1 MREGEVLL
9 LDFIIK
15 YWTEFLFGIVAA
27 GILAGGKYIWTLF
40 KNRLK
45 DSLEEQITSIT
56 DVITKRMSETDK
68 KLEAKNTSLT
78 QQIGELQADMKIM
91 QQEIQINKND
101 ENLIEKKID
110 TLEDNLNTLK
120 GGILSLQRK
129 EFKEECR
136 RLLNQEEAITYEQY
150 TMLQREHTIYNS
162 LGGNHEGDQ
171 LFKLV
176 SMRYANTNAVQ
187 TEKKGEQ

>member
-1 MREGEVLL
+1 MKGGSSL
-9 LDFIIK
+9 LDFFVK

-27 GILAGGKYIWTLF
+27 GILAGGRYIWTLF
-40 KNRLK
+40 KNRLR
-45 DSLEEQITSIT
+45 DSLEEQIISIT
-56 DVITKRMSETDK
+56 DVIAKRMSETDE

-78 QQIGELQADMKIM
+78 QQIGALQADMKIM
-91 QQEIQINKND
+91 QQEIQTNKND

-120 GGILSLQRK
+120 DGILSLQRK

-150 TMLQREHTIYNS
+150 TILQREHTVYNS

-171 LFKLV
+171 LFKLA
-176 SMRYANTNAVQ
+176 SMRYANTSVIQ

>member
-27 GILAGGKYIWTLF
+27 GILAGGKYIWMLF

-56 DVITKRMSETDK
+56 DVITKRMSETDE
-68 KLEAKNTSLT
+68 KLEAKNTNLT

-91 QQEIQINKND
+91 QQEIQKNKND

-136 RLLNQEEAITYEQY
+136 KLLNQKETITYEQY

-176 SMRYANTNAVQ
+176 SMRYANTNSVQ

>member
-1 MREGEVLL
+1 MKGGSSL
-9 LDFIIK
+9 LDFFVK

-27 GILAGGKYIWTLF
+27 GILAGGRYIWTLF
-40 KNRLK
+40 KNRLR

-56 DVITKRMSETDK
+56 DVIAKRMSETDE

-78 QQIGELQADMKIM
+78 QQIGALQADMKIM
-91 QQEIQINKND
+91 QQEIQTNKND

-110 TLEDNLNTLK
+110 TLEDSLNTLK
-120 GGILSLQRK
+120 DGILSLQRK

-150 TMLQREHTIYNS
+150 TILQREHTVYNS

-171 LFKLV
+171 LFKLA
-176 SMRYANTNAVQ
+176 SMRYANTSVIQ

>member
-1 MREGEVLL
+1 MKGGSSL
-9 LDFIIK
+9 LDFFVK

-27 GILAGGKYIWTLF
+27 GILAGGRYIWTLF
-40 KNRLK
+40 KNRLR

-56 DVITKRMSETDK
+56 DVIAKRMSETDE

-78 QQIGELQADMKIM
+78 QQIGALQADMKIM
-91 QQEIQINKND
+91 QQEIQTNKND

-110 TLEDNLNTLK
+110 SLEDNLNTLK
-120 GGILSLQRK
+120 DGILSLQRK

-150 TMLQREHTIYNS
+150 TMLQREHTVYNS

-171 LFKLV
+171 LFKLA
-176 SMRYANTNAVQ
+176 SMRYANTSVIQ

>member
-1 MREGEVLL
+1 MREGKVLL

-27 GILAGGKYIWTLF
+27 GILAGGRYIWTLF

-110 TLEDNLNTLK
+110 TLKDNLNTLK

-150 TMLQREHTIYNS
+150 TMLQHEHTIYNS

-176 SMRYANTNAVQ
+176 SMRYANINSVQ

>member
-1 MREGEVLL
+1 MKGGSSL
-9 LDFIIK
+9 LDFFVK

-27 GILAGGKYIWTLF
+27 GILAGGRYIWTLF
-40 KNRLK
+40 KNRLR

-56 DVITKRMSETDK
+56 NVIAKRMSETDE

-78 QQIGELQADMKIM
+78 QQIGALQADMKIM
-91 QQEIQINKND
+91 QQEIQTNKND

-120 GGILSLQRK
+120 DGILSLQRK

-150 TMLQREHTIYNS
+150 TILQREHTVYNS

-171 LFKLV
+171 LFKLA
-176 SMRYANTNAVQ
+176 SMRYANTSVIQ

>member
-1 MREGEVLL
+1 MRGEVLL
-9 LDFIIK
+9 LDFIIE

-27 GILAGGKYIWTLF
+27 GILAGGRYIWTLF

-150 TMLQREHTIYNS
+150 TMLQHEHTIYNS

-176 SMRYANTNAVQ
+176 SMRYANTNSVQ

>member
-1 MREGEVLL
+1 MKGGSSL
-9 LDFIIK
+9 LDFFVK

-27 GILAGGKYIWTLF
+27 GILAGGRYIWTLF
-40 KNRLK
+40 KNRLR

-56 DVITKRMSETDK
+56 DVIAKRMSETDE

-78 QQIGELQADMKIM
+78 QQIGALQADMKIM
-91 QQEIQINKND
+91 QQDIQTNKND

-120 GGILSLQRK
+120 DGILSLQRK

-150 TMLQREHTIYNS
+150 TILQREHTVYNS

-171 LFKLV
+171 LFKLA
-176 SMRYANTNAVQ
+176 SMRYANTSVIQ

>member
-1 MREGEVLL
+1 MKGGSSL
-9 LDFIIK
+9 LDFFVK

-27 GILAGGKYIWTLF
+27 GILAGGRYIWTLF
-40 KNRLK
+40 KNHLR
-45 DSLEEQITSIT
+45 DSLEEQITNIT
-56 DVITKRMSETDK
+56 DVIAKRMSETDE

-78 QQIGELQADMKIM
+78 QQIGALQADMKIM
-91 QQEIQINKND
+91 QQEIQTNKND

-110 TLEDNLNTLK
+110 TLEENLGTLK
-120 GGILSLQRK
+120 DGILSLQRK

-136 RLLNQEEAITYEQY
+136 RLLNQKESITYEQY
-150 TMLQREHTIYNS
+150 TILQREHTVYNS

-171 LFKLV
+171 LFKLA
-176 SMRYANTNAVQ
+176 SMRYANTSIAQ

>member
-9 LDFIIK
+9 LDFIIE

-27 GILAGGKYIWTLF
+27 GILAGGRYIWTLF

-45 DSLEEQITSIT
+45 DSLEEQITNIT
-56 DVITKRMSETDK
+56 DVITKRMSETDE

-176 SMRYANTNAVQ
+176 SMRYANINSVQ

>member
-1 MREGEVLL
+1 MKGGSSL
-9 LDFIIK
+9 LDFFVK

-27 GILAGGKYIWTLF
+27 GILAGGRYIWILF
-40 KNRLK
+40 KNRLR

-56 DVITKRMSETDK
+56 NVIAKRMSETDE
-68 KLEAKNTSLT
+68 KLEVKNTSLT
-78 QQIGELQADMKIM
+78 QQIGALQADMKIM
-91 QQEIQINKND
+91 QQEIQTNKND

-120 GGILSLQRK
+120 DGILSLQRK

-136 RLLNQEEAITYEQY
+136 RLLNQKESITYEQY
-150 TMLQREHTIYNS
+150 TILQREHTVYNS

-171 LFKLV
+171 LFKLA
-176 SMRYANTNAVQ
+176 SMRYANTSIAQ

>member
-27 GILAGGKYIWTLF
+27 GILAGGRYIWTLF

-176 SMRYANTNAVQ
+176 SMRYANTNIVQ

>member
-9 LDFIIK
+9 LDFFVK

-27 GILAGGKYIWTLF
+27 GILAGGRYIWTLF
-40 KNRLK
+40 KNRLR
-45 DSLEEQITSIT
+45 DSLGEQITSIT
-56 DVITKRMSETDK
+56 DVIAKRMSETDE

-78 QQIGELQADMKIM
+78 QQIGALQADMKIM
-91 QQEIQINKND
+91 QQNIQTNKND

-120 GGILSLQRK
+120 DGILSLQRK

-150 TMLQREHTIYNS
+150 TMLQREHTVYNS

-171 LFKLV
+171 LFKLA
-176 SMRYANTNAVQ
+176 SMRYANTSVIQ

>member
-1 MREGEVLL
+1 MKGGSSL
-9 LDFIIK
+9 LDFFVK

-27 GILAGGKYIWTLF
+27 GILAGGRYIWTLF
-40 KNRLK
+40 KNRLR

-56 DVITKRMSETDK
+56 DVIAKRMSETDE

-78 QQIGELQADMKIM
+78 QQIGALQANMKIM
-91 QQEIQINKND
+91 QQEIQTNKND

-110 TLEDNLNTLK
+110 TLKDNLNTLK
-120 GGILSLQRK
+120 DGILSLQRK

-150 TMLQREHTIYNS
+150 TILQREHTVYNS

-171 LFKLV
+171 LFKLA
-176 SMRYANTNAVQ
+176 SMKYANTSVIQ

>member
-1 MREGEVLL
+1 MKGGSSL
-9 LDFIIK
+9 LDFFVK
-15 YWTEFLFGIVAA
+15 YWIEFLFGIVAA
-27 GILAGGKYIWTLF
+27 GILAGGRYIWTLF
-40 KNRLK
+40 KNRLR

-56 DVITKRMSETDK
+56 DVIAKRMSETDE

-78 QQIGELQADMKIM
+78 QQIGALQADMKIM
-91 QQEIQINKND
+91 QQEIQTNKND

-120 GGILSLQRK
+120 DGILSLQRK

-150 TMLQREHTIYNS
+150 TILQREHTVYNS

-171 LFKLV
+171 LFKLA
-176 SMRYANTNAVQ
+176 SMRYANTSIAQ

>member
-1 MREGEVLL
+1 MKGGSSL
-9 LDFIIK
+9 LDFFVK

-27 GILAGGKYIWTLF
+27 GILAGGRYIWVLF
-40 KNRLK
+40 KNRLR

-56 DVITKRMSETDK
+56 DVIAKRMSETDE

-78 QQIGELQADMKIM
+78 QQIGALQADMKIM
-91 QQEIQINKND
+91 QQEIQTNKND

-110 TLEDNLNTLK
+110 TLKDNLNTLK
-120 GGILSLQRK
+120 NGILSLQRK

-150 TMLQREHTIYNS
+150 TILQREHTVYNS

-171 LFKLV
+171 LFKLA
-176 SMRYANTNAVQ
+176 SMRYANTSVIQ

>member
-27 GILAGGKYIWTLF
+27 GILAGGRYIWTLF

-45 DSLEEQITSIT
+45 DGLEEQIISIT
-56 DVITKRMSETDK
+56 DVITKRMSETDE

-91 QQEIQINKND
+91 QQEIQKNKND

-110 TLEDNLNTLK
+110 ILEDNLNTLK

-129 EFKEECR
+129 DFKEECR
-136 RLLNQEEAITYEQY
+136 KLLNQKEAITYEQY
-150 TMLQREHTIYNS
+150 TMLQHEHTVYNS

-176 SMRYANTNAVQ
+176 SMRYANINAVQ

>member
-1 MREGEVLL
+1 MKGGSSL
-9 LDFIIK
+9 LDFLVK

-27 GILAGGKYIWTLF
+27 GILAGGRYIWTLF
-40 KNRLK
+40 KNRLR

-56 DVITKRMSETDK
+56 DVIAKRMSETDE

-78 QQIGELQADMKIM
+78 QQIGALQADMKIM
-91 QQEIQINKND
+91 QQEIQTNKND

-120 GGILSLQRK
+120 DGILSLQRK

-150 TMLQREHTIYNS
+150 TILQREHTVYNS

-171 LFKLV
+171 LFKLA
-176 SMRYANTNAVQ
+176 SMRYANTSIAQ

>member
-45 DSLEEQITSIT
+45 DGLEEQITSIT
-56 DVITKRMSETDK
+56 DVITKRMSETDE

-91 QQEIQINKND
+91 QQEIQKNKND

-110 TLEDNLNTLK
+110 ILEDNLNTLK

-129 EFKEECR
+129 DFKEECR
-136 RLLNQEEAITYEQY
+136 KLLNQKEAITYEQY
-150 TMLQREHTIYNS
+150 TMLQHEHTVYNS

>member
-1 MREGEVLL
+1 MKGGSSL
-9 LDFIIK
+9 LDFFVK

-27 GILAGGKYIWTLF
+27 GILAGGRYIWILF
-40 KNRLK
+40 KNRLR

-56 DVITKRMSETDK
+56 NVIAKRMSETDE

-78 QQIGELQADMKIM
+78 QQIGALQADMKIM
-91 QQEIQINKND
+91 QQEIQTNKND

-120 GGILSLQRK
+120 DGILSLQRK

-150 TMLQREHTIYNS
+150 TILQREHTVYNS

-171 LFKLV
+171 LFKLA
-176 SMRYANTNAVQ
+176 SMRYANTSVIQ

>member
-1 MREGEVLL
+1 MKGGSSL
-9 LDFIIK
+9 LDFFVK

-27 GILAGGKYIWTLF
+27 GILAGGRYIWTLF
-40 KNRLK
+40 KNRLR

-56 DVITKRMSETDK
+56 DVIAKRMSETDE

-78 QQIGELQADMKIM
+78 QQIGALQADMKIM
-91 QQEIQINKND
+91 QQEIQTDKND

-120 GGILSLQRK
+120 DGILSLQRK

-150 TMLQREHTIYNS
+150 TILQREHTVYNS

-171 LFKLV
+171 LFKLA
-176 SMRYANTNAVQ
+176 SMRYANTSVIQ

>member
-1 MREGEVLL
+1 MREGKVLL
-9 LDFIIK
+9 LDFVIK

-56 DVITKRMSETDK
+56 DVITKRMSETDE
-68 KLEAKNTSLT
+68 KLEAKNISLA
-78 QQIGELQADMKIM
+78 QQIGALQADMKIM

-101 ENLIEKKID
+101 ESLIEKKFD

-150 TMLQREHTIYNS
+150 TMLQHEHTVYNS

-176 SMRYANTNAVQ
+176 SMRYANTNSVQ